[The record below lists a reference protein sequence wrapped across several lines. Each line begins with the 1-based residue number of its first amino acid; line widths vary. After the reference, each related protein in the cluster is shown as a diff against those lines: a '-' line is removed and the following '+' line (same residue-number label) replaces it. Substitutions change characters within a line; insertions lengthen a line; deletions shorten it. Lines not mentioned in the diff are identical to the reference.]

1 MKTLNNNKIK
11 HKFSKT
17 NLIAHNQA
25 FSHKGLKLATDQ
37 QSTKAKATIRN
48 TKHNPFSQTTKILTF
63 GQCPSQNTAIPSQN
77 STLLYHHKIY
87 NILIILEL
95 SRTVF
100 LFPLAFLFSLFCFHT
115 SAKRTV
121 LAP

>member
-48 TKHNPFSQTTKILTF
+48 TKHNPFSQNSKILTF
-63 GQCPSQNTAIPSQN
+63 WPMCLLKRSQTIPKFN
-77 STLLYHHKIY
+77 SFV
-87 NILIILEL
+87 
-95 SRTVF
+95 S
-100 LFPLAFLFSLFCFHT
+100 S
-115 SAKRTV
+115 
-121 LAP
+121 